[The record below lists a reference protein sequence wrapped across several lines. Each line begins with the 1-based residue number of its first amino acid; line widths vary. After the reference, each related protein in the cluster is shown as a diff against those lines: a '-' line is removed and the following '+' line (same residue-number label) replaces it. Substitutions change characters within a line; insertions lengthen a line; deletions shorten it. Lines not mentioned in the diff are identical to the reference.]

1 MWQNGHSDIK
11 LAGELES
18 FQQRIF
24 PPKSRK
30 RLLAKVEHAITPGMP
45 SGIRKNAH
53 LKRLDTPKSFIS
65 LVFNRVNA
73 IKSAAKAALS
83 GWITGSLRLAPSRPL
98 LGSVSEAR
106 QCVAKRREASREAT
120 SASDEVARGR
130 LVPLEGFWITFPA
143 RNKRH
148 EGVVL
153 LWARDFTSGC
163 QISRLLVCDGWK

>member
-1 MWQNGHSDIK
+1 MCFEEDSKLGPPQRMWQNGHSDIK

-98 LGSVSEAR
+98 LGSASEATWSESR
-106 QCVAKRREASREAT
+106 SDERERRSRERTTCTARRILNHVSRQKQKAWIINLKGGGPSV
-120 SASDEVARGR
+120 SAW
-130 LVPLEGFWITFPA
+130 LY
-143 RNKRH
+143 
-148 EGVVL
+148 
-153 LWARDFTSGC
+153 
-163 QISRLLVCDGWK
+163 

>member
-1 MWQNGHSDIK
+1 MCFEEDSKLAPPQRRWQNGDSDIK
-11 LAGELES
+11 PAGELES

-45 SGIRKNAH
+45 SLIRKNAH

-98 LGSVSEAR
+98 LGSASR
-106 QCVAKRREASREAT
+106 KRREASREAT
-120 SASDEVARGR
+120 SASDEVARER

-148 EGVVL
+148 EL
-153 LWARDFTSGC
+153 S
-163 QISRLLVCDGWK
+163 I

>member
-1 MWQNGHSDIK
+1 MCFEEDSKLGPPQRMWQNGDSDIK
-11 LAGELES
+11 PAGELES

-45 SGIRKNAH
+45 SLIRKNAH

-98 LGSVSEAR
+98 LGSAS
-106 QCVAKRREASREAT
+106 EASRN
-120 SASDEVARGR
+120 ASDEVARGR
-130 LVPLEGFWITFPA
+130 LLEGFWITFPA

-148 EGVVL
+148 EL
-153 LWARDFTSGC
+153 S
-163 QISRLLVCDGWK
+163 I